1 MTAAHLP
8 GAPQEEREDLLDVLA
23 QELRRALYPHFHSL
37 RAHCTPTVTASPQ
50 AQHPDRDPNPQPA
63 NLDPI
68 PARAGARLRRAHGA

>member
-23 QELRRALYPHFHSL
+23 QERRLARVPPLSQPRPRPNTL
-37 RAHCTPTVTASPQ
+37 TVTPTT
-50 AQHPDRDPNPQPA
+50 NP